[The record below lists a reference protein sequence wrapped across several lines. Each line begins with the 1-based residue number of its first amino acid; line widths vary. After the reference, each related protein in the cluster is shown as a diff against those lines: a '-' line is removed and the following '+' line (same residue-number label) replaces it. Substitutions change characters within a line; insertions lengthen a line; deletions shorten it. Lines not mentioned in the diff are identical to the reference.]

1 MPDSVQL
8 LKTVT
13 GRDNLDKVADQYLQD
28 NKNLLDLDAGSLK
41 NKLFYKPG
49 SNANRSCGK
58 YAVDY
63 MNKHGMLGEQ
73 ARRELQEELKTGI
86 PAPKHASEGPKKE
99 EQKEGQKEAE
109 GPAVQEEGPQL
120 NMM

>member
-1 MPDSVQL
+1 
-8 LKTVT
+8 
-13 GRDNLDKVADQYLQD
+13 
-28 NKNLLDLDAGSLK
+28 
-41 NKLFYKPG
+41 
-49 SNANRSCGK
+49 
-58 YAVDY
+58 

-86 PAPKHASEGPKKE
+86 PAPKHAPEGPKKE
-99 EQKEGQKEAE
+99 GQKETE

>member
-13 GRDNLDKVADQYLQD
+13 GRDNLDKIADQYLQD

-41 NKLFYKPG
+41 NRLFYKPG
-49 SNANRSCGK
+49 TNANRSCGK